1 MLKKNGIPAEFVGE
15 VDFFAQP
22 VVRDIQAYLR
32 AVENPLHGGIPLNRI
47 MKISGI
53 PETVVQRINAAAR
66 KMAWGKE
73 GDDCVFAAMQQAS
86 TIVPE
91 SAHLVQDIV
100 TTLNHLIGQKDRVTL
115 DEFTYDLMRDAT
127 GLYQRALA
135 EENGQTLLFLNTFSR
150 IVQEYESITREGTLT
165 DLLEYLDLLSG
176 VSVEVGE
183 REDRDA
189 VRILT
194 VHKSKGKDTR
204 SSLSWIW

>member
-1 MLKKNGIPAEFVGE
+1 
-15 VDFFAQP
+15 
-22 VVRDIQAYLR
+22 
-32 AVENPLHGGIPLNRI
+32 

-91 SAHLVQDIV
+91 SAHLIQDIV
-100 TTLNHLIGQKDRVTL
+100 TTLNHLIGQKDRVTR
-115 DEFTYDLMRDAT
+115 TNSRNDLMRDAT

-165 DLLEYLDLLSG
+165 DLLEYLDLLSVYPLKLATSRTG
-176 VSVEVGE
+176 M
-183 REDRDA
+183 R
-189 VRILT
+189 
-194 VHKSKGKDTR
+194 
-204 SSLSWIW
+204 